1 MVNGVIELRLPLK
14 SEYLPVLRATMGVI
28 AGALSFSYD
37 DIMHLR
43 VAVSEVFD
51 RAIKNV
57 RQEEWASEVHH
68 LAVRFGVLPGK
79 IEALIAY
86 PTGDTR
92 HLASEEAKE
101 SQAVVKSLMDEVEFD
116 IEADGKSVVR
126 MVKYQSA
133 AKTQ

>member
-1 MVNGVIELRLPLK
+1 
-14 SEYLPVLRATMGVI
+14 MGVI
-28 AGALSFSYD
+28 AGAVSFSYD

-57 RQEEWASEVHH
+57 RREEWASEVHD
-68 LAVRFGVLPGK
+68 LTVRFGIQPDK
-79 IEALIAY
+79 IEVLIAY
-86 PTGDTR
+86 PTGYTG

-116 IEADGKSVVR
+116 IEADGKSAVR